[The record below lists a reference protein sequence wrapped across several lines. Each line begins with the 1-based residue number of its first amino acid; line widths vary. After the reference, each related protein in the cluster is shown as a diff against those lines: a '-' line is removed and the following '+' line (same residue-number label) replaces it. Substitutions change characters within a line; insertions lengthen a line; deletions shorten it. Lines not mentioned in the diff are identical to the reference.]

1 MLGELFSV
9 GSTLL
14 NHALASSR
22 QDDAQSFSAQQFAT
36 RYQTTVK
43 DMEAAGLNPAL
54 AYQQG
59 GGSPPSS
66 TAASASG
73 GDVGAMHLQ
82 SKLNSAQIANMEA
95 QTAKTN
101 EEANIIR
108 QTGLEQA
115 RANINKT
122 LTDTGLSASQVVN
135 VETQTKKAIE
145 EINNIPIERDRL
157 KAAAYQLHKLGG
169 LQEMQGLT
177 EEKRKALLI
186 QQANLVVSQT
196 NLNNLDLNAA
206 EKLGNIGR
214 EAGQLKPI
222 IDILIGLLQASRPR
236 GGGITINK

>member
-36 RYQTTVK
+36 RYQTSVK

-82 SKLNSAQIANMEA
+82 SKLNSAQIANIEA
-95 QTAKTN
+95 QTRKTTAEAQITEDVGLDQAKATLN
-101 EEANIIR
+101 KTLVDVGLSSSQIAKVDAETTNIIATLHNITSDTER
-108 QTGLEQA
+108 IKAATRMLGQQAQLMSSQATTEAQRQVVLQNQAKLIVAQTGL
-115 RANINKT
+115 AN
-122 LTDTGLSASQVVN
+122 LD
-135 VETQTKKAIE
+135 
-145 EINNIPIERDRL
+145 L
-157 KAAAYQLHKLGG
+157 KAAQ
-169 LQEMQGLT
+169 
-177 EEKRKALLI
+177 
-186 QQANLVVSQT
+186 
-196 NLNNLDLNAA
+196 D
-206 EKLGNIGR
+206 LGNIGR
-214 EAGQLKPI
+214 EMGQLKPI
-222 IDILIGLLQASRPR
+222 FDILMQLIQSTRPR

>member
-36 RYQTTVK
+36 RYQTSVK

-82 SKLNSAQIANMEA
+82 SKLNSAQVANIDA
-95 QTAKTN
+95 QTAKTTLETDILREYGHN
-101 EEANIIR
+101 KAMADL
-108 QTGLEQA
+108 GL
-115 RANINKT
+115 T
-122 LTDTGLSASQVVN
+122 ASQIDQVQS
-135 VETQTKKAIE
+135 QTKHIIE
-145 EINNIPIERDRL
+145 SINNIPYERDRL
-157 KAAAYQLHKLGG
+157 HAAASQLHKLAG
-169 LQEMQGLT
+169 LQEQQGLS
-177 EEKRKALLI
+177 EENRRALLY
-186 QQANLVVSQT
+186 QQAQQIVAQT
-196 NLNNLDLNAA
+196 QLHNLDLKAA
-206 EKLGNIGR
+206 QDLGNVGR
-214 EAGQLKPI
+214 SMGQLKPI
-222 IDILIGLLQASRPR
+222 FDILIDIIQATRSR
-236 GGGITINK
+236 GGGITIHK